1 MATGPLVEGSAERDT
16 LYWDPFDWSLHED
29 PHPIWRRMRE
39 EAPLYRNDK
48 YGFYALTRFQDVLDV
63 LLDWKTYTSVEGPIL
78 ELIKSGSTSEYAK
91 ALECRD
97 PPSHTVRRQMLSRAF
112 TPRAVARIEGQ
123 VRDLAARILD
133 ERVGSGGF
141 DFVDD
146 FGALVPAMVI
156 ASMLGTPES
165 DIPEIRRL
173 TDSQLALADGESAD
187 RTAFNEASD
196 RLGEYFMEHVRA
208 RRSNPGDDLTSA
220 LVTMEFT
227 DEHGVTRPLTDM
239 EACQYVHILSAAG
252 NETTARFT
260 GWAGAVLARF
270 PEQRAKLVDDPGL
283 IASGV
288 EEILRFEPPAM
299 SLARVTTK
307 DVELHGQ
314 VVPAGSTI
322 VVIQAATG
330 RDQRE
335 FPDPDPDVFD
345 VDRKIHRTLTFGFGI
360 HLCMGAS
367 LARMEGRIVVEEML
381 KRIPSWQVDWDEAEI
396 VHLGS
401 AIRGYRKLP
410 ITFP

>member
-1 MATGPLVEGSAERDT
+1 MTRDDV
-16 LYWDPFDWSLHED
+16 YWDPFDWSLHED

-39 EAPLYRNDK
+39 EAPLYRNDT
-48 YGFYALTRFQDVLDV
+48 YDFYALTRFQDVLDV
-63 LLDWKTYTSVEGPIL
+63 LLDWRTFTSTEGPIL
-78 ELIKSGSTSEYAK
+78 ELIKAAETSEFAEQ
-91 ALECRD
+91 LETQD
-97 PPSHTVRRQMLSRAF
+97 PPAHTVRRQMLSRAF
-112 TPRAVARIEGQ
+112 TPRAVKRFEDQ
-123 VRDLAARILD
+123 VRAFAVRILD

-165 DIPEIRRL
+165 DIAEIRRL
-173 TDSQLALADGESAD
+173 TDSQLELSDGDASD
-187 RTAFNEASD
+187 RTAFNSAAD
-196 RLGEYFMEHVRA
+196 RLGEYFMDRVRA
-208 RRSNPGDDLTSA
+208 CRKHPGDDLTSA

-227 DEHGVTRPLTDM
+227 DEHGVTRPLTDL
-239 EACQYVHILSAAG
+239 EACQYVHILSVAG

-260 GWAGAVLARF
+260 GWACATLARF
-270 PEQRAKLVDDPGL
+270 PEERAKLVANPDL
-283 IASGV
+283 IANAV
-288 EEILRFEPPAM
+288 EEILRYEPPAM
-299 SLARVTTK
+299 SLGRVATK

-314 VVPAGSTI
+314 VVPAGSA
-322 VVIQAATG
+322 VVVVMASAG
-330 RDQRE
+330 RDPRE
-335 FPDPDPDVFD
+335 YSDPDVFD
-345 VDRKIHRTLTFGFGI
+345 VERSFDRTMTFGFGI

-381 KRIPSWQVDWDEAEI
+381 KRFPTWDVDWDNAEI